1 MGSPSEASSTTATKL
16 TRIAWLSSRDPHKQF
31 DCLMHHFTVGALEEC
46 FHSLAGRK
54 AVGID
59 GVSKAEYAQR
69 LDLNLQELVERL
81 QRMAYRPEPVRRVRI
96 PKEGRPGA
104 TRPLGVSTLEDKI
117 VQRMVHRVLES
128 IYEPL
133 FLDCSYG
140 FRPGR
145 GCHDA
150 VRALHQHLFRY
161 EVETVIDVDLAGY
174 FDSISHPLLEEVLR
188 QKIRDKRLLR
198 YLHRMFKAGVLEAG
212 ELTVGEEGVPQGSIC
227 SPILANVFAHE
238 VIDTWITSMV
248 QPHCTGRVALFRYC
262 DDLVIC
268 CQYDSD
274 AQRIRRALPKR
285 LARYQLRLNEEKT
298 RMVSFSKRAQQEHQT
313 PVSFD
318 FLGFTFYWGRSRF
331 GSVIPKVK
339 TQGTRLRT
347 KLVRVAAWAR
357 QVRNQDRLPVIWQ
370 TFCTKLQGHIRY
382 YGVSF
387 NSATVQ
393 RFVWRATRILFKW
406 MNRRSQRRS
415 FSWEWFSWFRQLH
428 PLPQVKVYHPLFGT
442 ISQGKGLS

>member
-1 MGSPSEASSTTATKL
+1 VHYEVT
-16 TRIAWLSSRDPHKQF
+16 
-31 DCLMHHFTVGALEEC
+31 
-46 FHSLAGRK
+46 
-54 AVGID
+54 
-59 GVSKAEYAQR
+59 
-69 LDLNLQELVERL
+69 
-81 QRMAYRPEPVRRVRI
+81 
-96 PKEGRPGA
+96 
-104 TRPLGVSTLEDKI
+104 VSTLEDKI

-128 IYEPL
+128 VYEPL

-150 VRALHQHLFRY
+150 IRALHQHLFRN

-174 FDSISHPLLEEVLR
+174 FDSISHPLLEVVLR
-188 QKIRDKRLLR
+188 QKIRDARLLR

-212 ELTVGEEGVPQGSIC
+212 ELTVSEEGVPQGSIC

-248 QPHCTGRVALFRYC
+248 QPHCAGRVALFRYG

-268 CQYDSD
+268 CQYDRD

-298 RMVSFSKRAQQEHQT
+298 RMVSFSKRAQQRHRT
-313 PVSFD
+313 SASFD
-318 FLGFTFYWGRSRF
+318 FLGFTFYWGRSRI

-339 TQGTRLRT
+339 TQGRRLRA

-357 QVRNQDRLPVIWQ
+357 QVRNRDRLPVIWKV
-370 TFCTKLQGHIRY
+370 FCTKLRGHLQY

-387 NSATVQ
+387 NSAAVQ
-393 RFVWRATRILFKW
+393 KFVWMAVRILFKW
-406 MNRRSQRRS
+406 LNRRSQRKS
-415 FSWEWFSWFRQLH
+415 FTWQQFNRFIRLH
-428 PLPQVKVYHPLFGT
+428 PLPRVRVYHPLFGA